1 MRLVRIHVFGWIKQQ
16 EGKTVQGNE
25 RPQNAV
31 HRHDIQRSC
40 KSWQCNKRAD
50 QAKSVGCSSN
60 CEWTCS
66 ANVNGFTACREVLFW
81 ISSIWTE
88 LQLCL
93 SIRLTGFLSVKV
105 NMMPFHVIMNT
116 HRVAI
121 LSISLACVTG
131 HQGSLLRKQVGRCQC
146 WWTRVSHNYWYYIEW
161 QEQTLCFKRRGWGSA
176 AAVG

>member
-1 MRLVRIHVFGWIKQQ
+1 MSVLRMLCTGMALNVAANHGSVTKELTKQNQ
-16 EGKTVQGNE
+16 WVPIYQG
-25 RPQNAV
+25 
-31 HRHDIQRSC
+31 
-40 KSWQCNKRAD
+40 
-50 QAKSVGCSSN
+50 KSVGCSSN

-81 ISSIWTE
+81 ISSFWTE

-93 SIRLTGFLSVKV
+93 SIRLTRFLSVKV

-131 HQGSLLRKQVGRCQC
+131 HQGSLLRMQVGRCQC

-161 QEQTLCFKRRGWGSA
+161 QEQNLCFKRRGWGSA
-176 AAVG
+176 AAAG